1 MISLASFFLVFLVA
15 VFSYLLTGLAVKSFS
30 YFSILDL
37 PKERSLHTSPTP
49 TAGGFV
55 FILIFCILIF
65 VYDFKDILTLNWLV
79 FSLGLSLLGGLDDI
93 KPQKVRTRLLG
104 QFVLAI
110 FCWSTLLE
118 YLLPNSLLLIKNYS
132 SYVFLLIFTLVSLLH
147 INLFNFM
154 DGSDGFAATQGIVF
168 FGFHAIVFLFCDAEP
183 LAIYCL
189 TIVSILVGF
198 LVYNW
203 PPARIFMGDSGSYFI
218 ASQILLV
225 GFYGYREIGY
235 PFSIVVLTPFL
246 SDSVLTLIK
255 RLVGKK
261 KWWRPHKEH
270 VYQQLIEKGLTPAQ
284 LNIYLFSMQLLLF
297 LPIGTTVVYF
307 ENYRNLFVLMSFGIS
322 TVIWY
327 YLKIKIIDTNVLKN
341 NV

>member
-1 MISLASFFLVFLVA
+1 
-15 VFSYLLTGLAVKSFS
+15 
-30 YFSILDL
+30 
-37 PKERSLHTSPTP
+37 
-49 TAGGFV
+49 
-55 FILIFCILIF
+55 
-65 VYDFKDILTLNWLV
+65 
-79 FSLGLSLLGGLDDI
+79 
-93 KPQKVRTRLLG
+93 
-104 QFVLAI
+104 
-110 FCWSTLLE
+110 
-118 YLLPNSLLLIKNYS
+118 
-132 SYVFLLIFTLVSLLH
+132 
-147 INLFNFM
+147 M

-189 TIVSILVGF
+189 TLVSILVGF